1 MILKSAIN
9 NIESSYKINDGH
21 SKGVIL
27 VADDSS
33 TNLEI
38 LTRIL
43 TRGGYEVVIAE
54 DGIEALEV
62 LNHISPDLILL
73 DVDMPR
79 LDGYGVCQR
88 IKADDKTSH
97 IPVIF
102 ISALDELGDKVRGFE
117 VGAVDY
123 ILKPFNVE
131 ELMMRVASQILLAK
145 QQQEIMRLGEIKDNL
160 IRTVSHDLKNPI
172 HIVMGYAGLLLDAND
187 LSPDQ
192 IAEMALQIHKS
203 ADKMY
208 RLVTNLLDLTQI
220 EAGVM
225 WDFQSVS
232 INSLMEDVLLE
243 YLIIAQQK
251 EIAIYWNPPDNSI
264 KVNGD
269 PMRLQQVFNN
279 LISNAI
285 KYTPQGGEI
294 FIDLWKQDDKVFVS
308 VKDTG
313 LGIPADDLPH
323 IFEKFYRV
331 NTAVHR
337 EQEGT
342 GLGLSIIQVIVQ
354 EHGGEVHVDS
364 IEGEGSVFT
373 IELPLII

>member
-1 MILKSAIN
+1 MFLNSAIH
-9 NIESSYKINDGH
+9 NIENSYQLNDGH

-27 VADDSS
+27 VADDSP

-38 LTRIL
+38 LQRIL
-43 TRGGYEVVIAE
+43 NRGGYHVIIAE
-54 DGIEALEV
+54 DGIEALEA

-79 LDGYGVCQR
+79 LDGYSVCQR
-88 IKADDKTSH
+88 IKADERTGH

-102 ISALDELGDKVRGFE
+102 ISALDELGDKVRAFE
-117 VGAVDY
+117 VGGVDY

-145 QQQEIMRLGEIKDNL
+145 QQREIIRLGEIKDNL

-172 HIVMGYAGLLLDAND
+172 HIVMGYAGLLLDVHD
-187 LSPDQ
+187 LSPEQ
-192 IAEMALQIHKS
+192 IAEMAQQIHKS

-208 RLVTNLLDLTQI
+208 QLVTNLLDLTQI

-225 WDFQSVS
+225 WDFKPVS
-232 INSLMEDVLLE
+232 INSLIEDVLPEHL
-243 YLIIAQQK
+243 LIAQQRG
-251 EIAIYWNPPDNSI
+251 I
-264 KVNGD
+264 KIDWKAPSVPMTVNGD

-285 KYTPQGGEI
+285 KYTPQGGKI
-294 FIDLWKQDDKVFVS
+294 TLDLWQEDEQLFIG

-313 LGIPADDLPH
+313 LGIPEADLPH

-331 NTAVHR
+331 NTAIHR

-354 EHGGEVHVDS
+354 EHGGTVRVDS
-364 IEGEGSVFT
+364 VEGQGSTFT
-373 IELPLII
+373 IQLPLI

>member
-1 MILKSAIN
+1 MLKSMAN
-9 NIESSYKINDGH
+9 NLDNPYQTAGGH

-27 VADDSS
+27 VADDST
-33 TNLEI
+33 TNLDI
-38 LTRIL
+38 LFRIL
-43 TRGGYEVVIAE
+43 SRGGYDVILAE
-54 DGIEALEV
+54 DGVEALEALAQV
-62 LNHISPDLILL
+62 KPDLILL

-79 LDGYGVCQR
+79 LDGFSVCQR
-88 IKADDKTSH
+88 IKADEKTSH

-102 ISALDELGDKVRGFE
+102 ISALDELGDKIRAFE

-123 ILKPFNVE
+123 VIKPFKVE
-131 ELMMRVASQILLAK
+131 ELMMRVASQILLAH
-145 QQQEIMRLGEIKDNL
+145 QQQEILKLSEIKDHL

-187 LSPDQ
+187 LSPEQ

-225 WDFQSVS
+225 WDFKPVGLNS
-232 INSLMEDVLLE
+232 IIEDVLLE
-243 YLIIAQQK
+243 HIIIAQRK
-251 EIAIYWNPPDNSI
+251 DITIYWQPPAENI
-264 KVNGD
+264 TVKGD

-285 KYTPQGGEI
+285 KYTLVGGKV
-294 FIDLWKQDDKVFVS
+294 FIDMWEDGENVFIS

-313 LGIPADDLPH
+313 LGIPQADLPH

-331 NTAVHR
+331 NSTIHR

-342 GLGLSIIQVIVQ
+342 GLGLSIIHVIVQ
-354 EHGGEVHVDS
+354 EHGGTVHVDS
-364 IEGEGSVFT
+364 VEGQGSIFT
-373 IELPLII
+373 IQLSLI

>member
-1 MILKSAIN
+1 MLKSMAN
-9 NIESSYKINDGH
+9 NLDNPYQTAGGH

-27 VADDSS
+27 VADDST
-33 TNLEI
+33 TNLDI
-38 LTRIL
+38 LFRIL
-43 TRGGYEVVIAE
+43 SRGGYDVILAE
-54 DGIEALEV
+54 DGVEALEALAQV
-62 LNHISPDLILL
+62 KPDLILL

-79 LDGYGVCQR
+79 LDGFSVCQR
-88 IKADDKTSH
+88 IKADEKTCH

-102 ISALDELGDKVRGFE
+102 ISALDELGDKIRAFE

-123 ILKPFNVE
+123 VIKPFKVE
-131 ELMMRVASQILLAK
+131 ELMMRVASQILLAH
-145 QQQEIMRLGEIKDNL
+145 QQQEILKLSEIKDHL

-187 LSPDQ
+187 LSPEQ

-225 WDFQSVS
+225 WDFKPVGLNS
-232 INSLMEDVLLE
+232 IIEDVLLE
-243 YLIIAQQK
+243 HIITAQQK
-251 EIAIYWNPPDNSI
+251 DITIYWQPPAENI
-264 KVNGD
+264 TVKGD

-279 LISNAI
+279 LFSNAI
-285 KYTPQGGEI
+285 KYTLVGGKV
-294 FIDLWKQDDKVFVS
+294 FIDMWEDDENVFIS

-313 LGIPADDLPH
+313 LGIPEADLPH

-331 NTAVHR
+331 NSTIHR

-342 GLGLSIIQVIVQ
+342 GLGLSIIHVIVQ
-354 EHGGEVHVDS
+354 EHGGTVHVDS
-364 IEGEGSVFT
+364 VEGQGSIFT
-373 IELPLII
+373 IQLSLI

>member
-1 MILKSAIN
+1 MIVKSAIN
-9 NIESSYKINDGH
+9 HLENSYQINTNP

-27 VADDSS
+27 VADDSP

-38 LTRIL
+38 LQRIL
-43 TRGGYEVVIAE
+43 TRGGYNVIVAE
-54 DGIEALEV
+54 DGIEALEAV
-62 LNHISPDLILL
+62 AHINPDLILL

-88 IKADDKTSH
+88 IKSDEKTSH

-102 ISALDELGDKVRGFE
+102 ISALDELGDKVRAFE
-117 VGAVDY
+117 VGGVDY

-131 ELMMRVASQILLAK
+131 ELMMRVASQILLAQ
-145 QQQEIMRLGEIKDNL
+145 QQQEIIRLGEIKDNL

-187 LSPDQ
+187 LSPEQ

-220 EAGVM
+220 EAGVL
-225 WDFQSVS
+225 WDFKPVIVNSV
-232 INSLMEDVLLE
+232 MEDVLLE
-243 YLIIAQQK
+243 HIIMAQQK
-251 EIAIYWNPPDNSI
+251 NIAIYWEPPTQTLS
-264 KVNGD
+264 VNGD

-285 KYTPQGGEI
+285 KYTPEGGEI
-294 FIDLWKQDDKVFVS
+294 HIELWKQDDKLFVS

-313 LGIPADDLPH
+313 LGIPEADLPH
-323 IFEKFYRV
+323 VFEKFYRV
-331 NTAVHR
+331 NTTIHR

-354 EHGGEVHVDS
+354 EHGGVVHVDS
-364 IEGEGSVFT
+364 IEGQGSIFT
-373 IELPLII
+373 IELPLI